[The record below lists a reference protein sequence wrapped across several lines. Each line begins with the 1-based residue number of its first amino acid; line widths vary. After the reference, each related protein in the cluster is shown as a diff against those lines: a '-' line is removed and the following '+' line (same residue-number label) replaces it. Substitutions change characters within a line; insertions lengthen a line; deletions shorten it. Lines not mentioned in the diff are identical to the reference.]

1 MLKRTMLAVLLL
13 GTIGVQAAVA
23 AGRPAGAGGT
33 APLSAAE
40 TADLR
45 FMREEEK
52 LARDVYLQLF
62 DQWSTPQFANV
73 ASAEQSHMDA
83 MLRLLARY
91 RVADPA
97 AGMAIGEFTDP
108 SLQALHDNLM
118 ALGSASELAALKVGG
133 FIEEADMQDIV
144 AAIELSQH
152 ADIDQTY
159 SRLLCGSR
167 NHLRA
172 YAAQVSLVSGTAY
185 VAQVL
190 NQADVDA
197 IVYTP
202 TERCGP

>member
-1 MLKRTMLAVLLL
+1 MSKRTMLAVMLFGAI
-13 GTIGVQAAVA
+13 GTQAAVA
-23 AGRPAGAGGT
+23 AGRPGGPGGT

-52 LARDVYLQLF
+52 LARDVYLQLY
-62 DQWSTPQFANV
+62 DQWATATFANV

-83 MLRLLARY
+83 MLRMLQRY

-97 AGMAIGEFTDP
+97 VGMSIGEFNNP

-118 ALGSASELAALKVGG
+118 ALGRGNELAALKVGG
-133 FIEEADMQDIV
+133 FIEEADMEDIV
-144 AAIELSQH
+144 AAMERSQH
-152 ADIDQTY
+152 ADIDDTY
-159 SRLLCGSR
+159 ARRLCGSR

-172 YAAQVSLVSGTAY
+172 YAFQVGQVTGAAY

-190 NQADVDA
+190 SQADVDA
-197 IVYTP
+197 IAYSAQ
-202 TERCGP
+202 ERCGP

>member
-1 MLKRTMLAVLLL
+1 MSKRTMLAVLLL
-13 GTIGVQAAVA
+13 GAIGAHSASA
-23 AGRPAGAGGT
+23 AGGPGGPGAT
-33 APLSAAE
+33 TPLSAAE

-52 LARDVYLQLF
+52 LARDVYLQLYE
-62 DQWSTPQFANV
+62 QWAMPQFSNI
-73 ASAEQSHMDA
+73 ASSEQSHMEA
-83 MLRLLARY
+83 MLRLLRRY
-91 RVADPA
+91 QLADPA
-97 AGMAIGEFTDP
+97 AGMTTGEFNDA

-118 ALGSASELAALKVGG
+118 ALGSVSGLAALKVGG

-144 AAIELSQH
+144 AAIDRSKH

-159 SRLLCGSR
+159 GRLLCGSR

-172 YAAQVSLVSGTAY
+172 YATQVSLVTGSAY

-190 NQADVDA
+190 DQSEVDA
-197 IVYTP
+197 IIFTA

>member
-1 MLKRTMLAVLLL
+1 MLKQTMLAMLLL
-13 GTIGVQAAVA
+13 GAIGSQAAQA
-23 AGRPAGAGGT
+23 QGRPGGGSVT

-40 TADLR
+40 SADLL

-62 DQWSTPQFANV
+62 DQWSTPQFVNV

-83 MLRLLARY
+83 MLRLLRRY
-91 RVADPA
+91 QLADPA
-97 AGMAIGEFTDP
+97 AGTITGEFQDP

-118 ALGSASELAALKVGG
+118 ALGSTSELAAVKVGG

-144 AAIELSQH
+144 AAIDRSQH
-152 ADIDQTY
+152 VDIDQTY
-159 SRLLCGSR
+159 TRLLCGSR

-172 YAAQVSLVSGTAY
+172 YAGQFNWMTGTAY
-185 VAQVL
+185 MAQVL
-190 NQADVDA
+190 DQAEVDA
-197 IVYTP
+197 IVYTA

>member
-13 GTIGVQAAVA
+13 GAIGAQAAAA
-23 AGRPAGAGGT
+23 AGRTGGGGTT

-172 YAAQVSLVSGTAY
+172 YAAEVSLVSGTAY